1 MNYNIEYLLR
11 YVSNDTYKKIL
22 KNKSNYILSLVEDNY
37 IDTDLNIKYLIKYGV
52 KNIDKIVYD
61 SLEDLTI
68 SHNEYINKIKD
79 YNEEFWRETRKNMNE
94 GVSIIVNASKSLN
107 SSVSTLNEEFYER
120 LNNTL
125 ANLDACIQAMYD
137 NKRRS

>member
-1 MNYNIEYLLR
+1 MGDGVRLL
-11 YVSNDTYKKIL
+11 VKKL
-22 KNKSNYILSLVEDNY
+22 DE
-37 IDTDLNIKYLIKYGV
+37 
-52 KNIDKIVYD
+52 
-61 SLEDLTI
+61 
-68 SHNEYINKIKD
+68 INKIKD

-137 NKRRS
+137 NKPYML

>member
-1 MNYNIEYLLR
+1 M
-11 YVSNDTYKKIL
+11 KKL
-22 KNKSNYILSLVEDNY
+22 DE
-37 IDTDLNIKYLIKYGV
+37 
-52 KNIDKIVYD
+52 
-61 SLEDLTI
+61 
-68 SHNEYINKIKD
+68 INKIKD

-94 GVSIIVNASKSLN
+94 GVGIIANASKSLN

-137 NKRRS
+137 NKKRN

>member
-1 MNYNIEYLLR
+1 M
-11 YVSNDTYKKIL
+11 NDTISKVHEGTEAFDEATKELNTWIRNHKDMGDGVRLLVKKL
-22 KNKSNYILSLVEDNY
+22 DE
-37 IDTDLNIKYLIKYGV
+37 
-52 KNIDKIVYD
+52 
-61 SLEDLTI
+61 
-68 SHNEYINKIKD
+68 INKIKD

>member
-1 MNYNIEYLLR
+1 MGDGVRLL
-11 YVSNDTYKKIL
+11 VKKL
-22 KNKSNYILSLVEDNY
+22 DE
-37 IDTDLNIKYLIKYGV
+37 
-52 KNIDKIVYD
+52 
-61 SLEDLTI
+61 
-68 SHNEYINKIKD
+68 INKIKD

-137 NKRRS
+137 NKTRS

>member
-1 MNYNIEYLLR
+1 
-11 YVSNDTYKKIL
+11 
-22 KNKSNYILSLVEDNY
+22 
-37 IDTDLNIKYLIKYGV
+37 
-52 KNIDKIVYD
+52 
-61 SLEDLTI
+61 
-68 SHNEYINKIKD
+68 
-79 YNEEFWRETRKNMNE
+79 MNE

-137 NKRRS
+137 NKKT